1 MHDAIDNNDDRTLF
15 DYDHV
20 DCARCGHHHDRV
32 HFDDR
37 RTYHYPT
44 TDNHDDDPN
53 DDLNRTIR
61 IDYHGDHRAAAHD
74 ILHRG
79 NVYHF
84 HFGAHG
90 YDVYGRSAA
99 AIGHTH

>member
-1 MHDAIDNNDDRTLF
+1 MPHARNDHDDCTPCYHNNKPPSHTVHIH
-15 DYDHV
+15 YDGR
-20 DCARCGHHHDRV
+20 A
-32 HFDDR
+32 
-37 RTYHYPT
+37 YHYPA
-44 TDNHDDDPN
+44 TDNHDDDPD

-61 IDYHGDHRAAAHD
+61 IDYHGDHLAAAHD

-79 NVYHF
+79 NVYHY